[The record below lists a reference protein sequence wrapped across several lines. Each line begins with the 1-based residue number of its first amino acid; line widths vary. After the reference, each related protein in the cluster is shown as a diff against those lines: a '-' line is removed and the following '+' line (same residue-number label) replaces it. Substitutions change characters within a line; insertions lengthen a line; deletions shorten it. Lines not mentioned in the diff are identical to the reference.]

1 MIRQLS
7 SFVFASSLL
16 AQGGPIFVVDAASGP
31 GTNYT
36 DVQAAVLAV
45 PDGSVL
51 LVRPGTYAPL
61 TIDGKGVTVLAES
74 SFTIGGSL
82 WIRNTLSQQR
92 VLVRGFVLGGF
103 GSNVEVTN
111 AAGAVTVD
119 AVGQQLVNHGWGQS
133 GIVVS
138 GSPQVDIRNCTVMGA
153 AFAPGC
159 AVANSSVV
167 FENCTLRG
175 SNGFFMNKAGG
186 ATGMPALS
194 ATASTVQFV
203 HSSAYGG
210 NGAVFVWMG
219 NPAYQAGSAAIVMNS
234 GSLRA
239 TGLATHQIL
248 GGTHPAQ
255 PQYPSISGSG
265 AARVDPLV
273 VLAGLPVGVTLTRPT
288 MPSLLADS
296 AAPGGVLTVQRHG
309 APGLLCATA
318 LSLRAAPTTLP
329 WLPDPI
335 WLDLS
340 GLIVEGAGITPA
352 SGPFVV
358 TKNVPNN
365 PLLRGFE
372 FVWQSTDLD
381 ATGVLAVSN
390 ASPGFV
396 R

>member
-1 MIRQLS
+1 MMRLLS
-7 SFVFASSLL
+7 SFVFASQLL

-31 GTNYT
+31 GTHYT

-51 LVRPGTYAPL
+51 LVRPGTYAPV
-61 TIDGKGVTVLAES
+61 TIDGKGVTVLADP

-82 WIRNTLSQQR
+82 RIRNTQSPQR
-92 VLVRGFVLGGF
+92 VLVRGFVIGGF
-103 GSNVEVTN
+103 GSNIEVVN

-119 AVGQQLVNHGWGQS
+119 AAGQQLVNHGWGQS
-133 GIVVS
+133 GITVT
-138 GSPQVDIRNCTVMGA
+138 GSPHVDIRNCTVVGA

-167 FENCTLRG
+167 FENCTLYG
-175 SNGFFMNKAGG
+175 ANGFFMSKASGG
-186 ATGMPALS
+186 SGMPALS
-194 ATASTVQFV
+194 TTASSVQLV
-203 HSSAYGG
+203 HSSAFGG

-219 NPAYQAGSAAIVMNS
+219 NPAYQSGSPAIVMSS
-234 GSLRA
+234 GSLRV

-248 GGTHPAQ
+248 GGTHPTL

-265 AARVDPLV
+265 IARVDPLI
-273 VLAGLPVGVTLTRPT
+273 VLAGMPVGVTLTQAT

-296 AAPGGVLTVQRHG
+296 ALPGGVLTARRHG

-318 LSLRAAPTTLP
+318 LSLRAAPATVP

-335 WLDLS
+335 WLDPAGIL
-340 GLIVEGAGITPA
+340 VEGAGISPA
-352 SGPFVV
+352 SGAFVV
-358 TKNVPNN
+358 TKNVPNT
-365 PLLRGFE
+365 PVLRGFE
-372 FVWQSTDLD
+372 LVWQSADLD

-390 ASPGFV
+390 PSPGFV